1 MDRGILFF
9 ITSFAV
15 SFVLFPATI
24 KVLKKYNLVDSPGG
38 RKIHTEH
45 TPAIGGVPIFLGIM
59 LSVMMWL
66 PLAYIGEFKYVISAL
81 IITFIL
87 GLRDDLIELKANQK
101 LLGQI
106 AAASLLIFFCDIRL
120 RSMYGLFGIYD
131 LPIWASFL
139 VTTFTFIVV
148 TNAYNL
154 IDGIDGLAGSVA
166 ILALLFFGSWFML
179 VGKIH
184 YSFFCFAFAGSL
196 LAFLNYNWAPS
207 RIFMGDTG
215 SLLIGFFIASSTI
228 YFIDTN
234 YRLSDDSL
242 FKFNAFVASGVGI
255 IAIPLYD
262 TLRVFVKRVIA
273 GKSPMHPDK
282 NHVHHVLLKLGMSHA
297 GATLVLIAINLLFI
311 GIVVSFRDMSD
322 NLVLP
327 LMVGLAVALGL
338 FLDLLYKNKIKNI
351 KNDDLELPDETEAK
365 QVYFPKSA

>member
-24 KVLKKYNLVDSPGG
+24 KVLRKYNLVDSPGG
-38 RKIHTEH
+38 RKIHTEQ
-45 TPAIGGVPIFLGIM
+45 TPAIGGVPIFLGVM
-59 LSVMMWL
+59 LSIMMWL
-66 PLAYIGEFKYVISAL
+66 PLAYIGEFKFVISAL

-87 GLRDDLIELKANQK
+87 GLRDDLIDLKANQK

-106 AAASLLIFFCDIRL
+106 AAASLLIFFMDIRL

-131 LPIWASFL
+131 LPMWASFL
-139 VTTFTFIVV
+139 ISTFTFIVV
-148 TNAYNL
+148 TNAFNL

-179 VGKIH
+179 VGKVH

-234 YRLSDDSL
+234 YQLPADSI
-242 FKFNAFVASGVGI
+242 FRFNAFVASGVGI
-255 IAIPLYD
+255 IIIPLYD
-262 TLRVFVKRVIA
+262 TLRVFIKRVFS
-273 GKSPMHPDK
+273 GKSPMVPDK
-282 NHVHHVLLKLGMSHA
+282 NHVHHILLKLGMKHA
-297 GATLVLIAINLLFI
+297 GATVVLIMVNIVFI
-311 GIVVSFRDMSD
+311 GIVVGLKDFSD
-322 NLVLP
+322 RLVLP
-327 LMVGLAVALGL
+327 LIIGLSIVMGL
-338 FLDLLYKNKIKNI
+338 FLDLLYKNRIKNV
-351 KNDDLELPDETEAK
+351 KKDNQEPPKETEAK
-365 QVYFPKSA
+365 QVFFPKSA